1 MGFTLTAGRDG
12 IHLSGAAAGASA
24 IIDGNTI
31 RRTGR
36 QGIHLD
42 QGSIGRI
49 ANNVIED
56 VPGEGIYVLESSNAR
71 IGFLIADLGPNT
83 IRNTGTHGI
92 VLRGGSSA
100 WIVGNHYQQQG
111 QRDLDYP
118 EFTGGHPRK
127 LNQWQ
132 HFKRYYRQP
141 RRGREFPQRGNSAAR
156 GPQPH

>member
-1 MGFTLTAGRDG
+1 MNTKLSLFPSPRTNYSSSGRVSAWGGMGFTLTAGRDG

-71 IGFLIADLGPNT
+71 IGFLIADLGPNA

-100 WIVGNHYQQQG
+100 WIVG
-111 QRDLDYP
+111 
-118 EFTGGHPRK
+118 
-127 LNQWQ
+127 
-132 HFKRYYRQP
+132 
-141 RRGREFPQRGNSAAR
+141 
-156 GPQPH
+156 